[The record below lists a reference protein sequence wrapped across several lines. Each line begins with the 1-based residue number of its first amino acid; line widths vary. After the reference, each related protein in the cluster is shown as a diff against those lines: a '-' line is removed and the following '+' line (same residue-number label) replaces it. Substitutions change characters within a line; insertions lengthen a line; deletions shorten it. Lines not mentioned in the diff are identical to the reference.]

1 MGELSATPG
10 LDRAIARLAAVQH
23 GVVSLIQLADAG
35 LGPNGVTKRVRA
47 GRLHRV
53 QRGVYAVGYASLTK
67 EGRWLA
73 AVLACG
79 EGAVLSHR
87 SAAALWGIRPQ
98 STGPIE
104 VTVPTANGRR
114 TRDGLRL
121 HRSRT
126 LTAASVTME
135 DGIPVTTPARTIAD
149 LRPELKPDHL
159 RAALRRA
166 EILRLDVGRQPEYAP
181 DRAKSDLERD
191 FMRLCRRHGLPK
203 PEVNESIGEY
213 QVDFLWREQRLI
225 VEIDSWKYHGTRT
238 AFEDDRERDNDL
250 RLAGY
255 EVARFTDTQLSQEPK
270 KTADRVRALLERRPL
285 TTAPLGHPIPPRPT
299 LTPRDGPAT

>member
-1 MGELSATPG
+1 
-10 LDRAIARLAAVQH
+10 
-23 GVVSLIQLADAG
+23 VSLSQLADAG
-35 LGPNGVTKRVRA
+35 LGANGVTKRVRA

-53 QRGVYAVGYASLTK
+53 QRGVYAVGHARLTK

-79 EGAVLSHR
+79 QGAVLSHR

-104 VTVPTANGRR
+104 VTVRTSNGRR
-114 TRDGLRL
+114 KRDGLRL
-121 HRSRT
+121 HRCRT
-126 LTAASVTME
+126 LTAPSVTVE

-149 LRPELKPDHL
+149 LRPELQPDHL

-166 EILRLDVGRQPEYAP
+166 EILRLDVGPQPEYAP
-181 DRAKSDLERD
+181 DRAKSDLERK
-191 FMRLCRRHGLPK
+191 FLRLCRKHGLPK
-203 PEVNESIGEY
+203 PEVNEWIGEY

-225 VEIDSWKYHGTRT
+225 VEIDSWKYHGIRT

-270 KTADRVRALLERRPL
+270 KTVGRVRALLERR
-285 TTAPLGHPIPPRPT
+285 R
-299 LTPRDGPAT
+299 R